1 MSRHDRAFCSGFRT
15 LELFGNDNLACL
27 LEVASF
33 FQSLLQL
40 FLEALCA
47 CEAERLV
54 RLFSEHLL
62 SVVPALLYRYNF
74 SLNIILVGNNV
85 RCHLVLAAGYGKL
98 IQE

>member
-1 MSRHDRAFCSGFRT
+1 MSRHDRAFCSDFRT
-15 LELFGNDNLACL
+15 LEFFGNDDLACL

-40 FLEALCA
+40 FLKTLGAG
-47 CEAERLV
+47 EAERLI
-54 RLFSEHLL
+54 RLFTEHLL
-62 SVVPALLYRYNF
+62 SVIPALLFRYNV
-74 SLNIILVGNNV
+74 SLNIILIGNDV